1 MTRIAN
7 NLTELIGHTPMMEL
21 NGYSRKYGLKRPVLA
36 KLESFNPAGSVKDRV
51 ALSMIEDA
59 EARGQLKP
67 GDTIIEPTSG
77 NTGVGLA
84 MVAAIKGYRLI
95 LTMPETMSVERRN
108 LLKALGAEIVLTD
121 GLTGMAGSIAKAKE
135 LHEQIPGSIIPQQFE
150 NAANVTVHERT
161 TGEEI
166 WEDTQGGVDVF
177 VAGVGTGGTV
187 CGVARALR
195 KHNPDVYIVAVEP
208 ASSPVLEGGKAAPH
222 RIQGIGA
229 NFIPLIYDASLVDEV
244 MAVPDEEAIR
254 GGRELAACEGLLAGI
269 SSGAVLYA
277 ARQLAMRPEFEE
289 KRIVVLL
296 PDTGERYLSTELYAF
311 ETYPLE

>member
-1 MTRIAN
+1 
-7 NLTELIGHTPMMEL
+7 MMEL

-229 NFIPLIYDASLVDEV
+229 NFVPLIYDASLVNEV

-254 GGRELAACEGLLAGI
+254 GGRELASCEGLLAGI

-277 ARQLAMRPEFEE
+277 ARQLAMRPGFEE